1 MGMALFAVPMLLAVE
16 FPAGHL
22 FIGGDAAK
30 VYVAPQWGRLQSD
43 PNGLDLSVEVNVET
57 GRFLVAGTVM
67 FAEPN
72 WELSTANAALASSC

>member
-1 MGMALFAVPMLLAVE
+1 ME

-22 FIGGDAAK
+22 FIGGGAPK
-30 VYVAPQWGRLQSD
+30 VYVAPQWRRLQSNL
-43 PNGLDLSVEVNVET
+43 NGLGLSVEGNVET